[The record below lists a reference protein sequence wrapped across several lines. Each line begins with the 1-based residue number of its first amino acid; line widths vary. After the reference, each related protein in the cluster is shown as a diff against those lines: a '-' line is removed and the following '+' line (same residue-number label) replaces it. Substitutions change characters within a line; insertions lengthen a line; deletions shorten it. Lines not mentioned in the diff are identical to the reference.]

1 MADDT
6 VAFCSYTRCYMPR
19 SAVHPSSKAQQAA
32 LVLATDQHVH
42 CKNQLLVEA
51 ALRLSHPHVQG
62 LCSLTATLNSHPVNL
77 YRNLIRK
84 AMTCK
89 TNKIQICPAA

>member
-51 ALRLSHPHVQG
+51 ACVCHIH
-62 LCSLTATLNSHPVNL
+62 
-77 YRNLIRK
+77 
-84 AMTCK
+84 MCK
-89 TNKIQICPAA
+89 DYAALQRR